1 MKKSLALIIIFITLA
16 KLHAQGQP
24 ATTIKP
30 PDYMLGAFE
39 DDYQI
44 RYKITDTLWL
54 QLSNTRFHIIKW
66 NLKKKYIIA
75 KNDAKNP
82 GEGGLYTR
90 IDYMTF
96 DNMAPWKWGYCL
108 TAYNAPTDAAA
119 EATAAADRNN
129 PMKGC
134 GGYPF
139 SRMKRVKE

>member
-1 MKKSLALIIIFITLA
+1 MKYLALFIILLTFTRIQ
-16 KLHAQGQP
+16 AQTQP
-24 ATTIKP
+24 ATAIKP
-30 PDYMLGAFE
+30 PDYLLGTFE

-66 NLKKKYIIA
+66 NLEKKYIIA
-75 KNDAKNP
+75 KNDEKNP

-119 EATAAADRNN
+119 EATAAADRAN

-139 SRMKRVKE
+139 SRMKRVNE